1 MKKIILIL
9 FCLFMVTGCF
19 DYRELNDINI
29 INSIGVD
36 YVNDEYVVYFETI
49 KNKKSESAANI
60 STSIVK
66 AQDKVFAK
74 AINKAINNAGK
85 SVYLKHV
92 KLLIIGEDLAE
103 KGISDIV
110 DYLVR
115 EISLSTSFFTIVA
128 KEPKKILKASN
139 NGDAISNI
147 IVDTIKSNMDADTLD
162 NIDIIASNLYND
174 KLDITLPYV
183 KISGKNVDL
192 ENIGYFKKD
201 KMMGQYNNRIFNFL
215 MLKSKNIE
223 FENKGNILS
232 IYDKKITYKVKKEK
246 IIINVSGLGK
256 VKKIN
261 EDIDLKKKE
270 SYEELEEEINKAIY
284 DEIKEFIEVTRN
296 DEADVLGFRN
306 LYYKKYQKNINNIN
320 YEINTN
326 IKISKN
332 GAIYEVI
339 HD

>member
-36 YVNDEYVVYFETI
+36 YVVYFETI
-49 KNKKSESAANI
+49 KNKKSESAT
-60 STSIVK
+60 TSIVK
-66 AQDKVFAK
+66 AQDKMFAK

-103 KGISDIV
+103 KGISDVV

-128 KEPKKILKASN
+128 KEPKKILKVSN

-201 KMMGQYNNRIFNFL
+201 KMMGKYNNRIFNFL

-232 IYDKKITYKVKKEK
+232 IYNKKVTYKVEK
-246 IIINVSGLGK
+246 DKITINVKGLGK

-261 EDIDLKKKE
+261 EDIDLKKQE
-270 SYEELEEEINKAIY
+270 SYEKLENEINKAIY

-326 IKISKN
+326 IKVSKN

>member
-36 YVNDEYVVYFETI
+36 YVDDEYVVYFETI
-49 KNKKSESAANI
+49 KNKKSES
-60 STSIVK
+60 STTSIVK
-66 AQDKVFAK
+66 AQDKMFAK

-92 KLLIIGEDLAE
+92 KLLIIGEELAE
-103 KGISDIV
+103 KGISDVV

-201 KMMGQYNNRIFNFL
+201 KMIGKYNNRIFNFL

-232 IYDKKITYKVKKEK
+232 IYDKKITFKVEK
-246 IIINVSGLGK
+246 DKITINVKGLGK

-261 EDIDLKKKE
+261 EDIDLKKKK
-270 SYEELEEEINKAIY
+270 SYEELEKEINKVIY
-284 DEIKEFIEVTRN
+284 EEIKEIIEVTRN
-296 DEADVLGFRN
+296 NESDVLGFRN

-326 IKISKN
+326 IKVSKN

>member
-19 DYRELNDINI
+19 DYRELDDINI

-36 YVNDEYVVYFETI
+36 YVDDEYVVYFETI
-49 KNKKSESAANI
+49 KNKKSESAA
-60 STSIVK
+60 TSIVK
-66 AQDKVFAK
+66 AQDKIFAK

-174 KLDITLPYV
+174 KIDIILPYV

-201 KMMGQYNNRIFNFL
+201 KMMGKYNNRIFNFL

-223 FENKGNILS
+223 FENKGNILN
-232 IYDKKITYKVKKEK
+232 IYNKKVTYKVEK
-246 IIINVSGLGK
+246 DKITINVKGLGK
-256 VKKIN
+256 VKKIK
-261 EDIDLKKKE
+261 EGIDLKKRE
-270 SYEELEEEINKAIY
+270 SYEELEKEINKAIY

-296 DEADVLGFRN
+296 DESDVLGFRN

-326 IKISKN
+326 IKVSKN